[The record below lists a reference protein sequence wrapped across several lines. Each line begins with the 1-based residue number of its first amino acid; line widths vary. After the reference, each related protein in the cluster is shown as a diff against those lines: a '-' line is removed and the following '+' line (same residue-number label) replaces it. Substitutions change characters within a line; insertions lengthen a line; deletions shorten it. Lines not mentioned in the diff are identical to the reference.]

1 VLRIEGLHHTYPAAE
16 QPVLTVGDW
25 ALAAGDQVLLRGV
38 SGSGKTTL
46 LNIIAGL
53 LRPSQGAVYYET
65 QSIYALGEAARDRL
79 RARMVGYVFQNHHLL
94 PTLTALENVAMPL
107 AFGGVGAAARKRR
120 ALALLEQV
128 RLGSIADQYPAKIST
143 GQRLRAAIARALAN
157 QPRLL
162 LADEPTAALDEQS
175 GCVVMDVI
183 QAECRAHGAVLIV
196 ASHDPALEA
205 RFGMIADL
213 HAGKLS
219 AYSRD

>member
-1 VLRIEGLHHTYPAAE
+1 MLRIEGLHHTYPAAE
-16 QPVLTVGDW
+16 QPVLRLSDW
-25 ALAAGDQVLLRGV
+25 ALAAGEQVLLRGV

-53 LRPSQGAVYYET
+53 LRPSQGAIYYEA
-65 QSIYALGEAARDRL
+65 QAIYALGEAARDRL
-79 RARMVGYVFQNHHLL
+79 RARMVGYVFQNHYLL

-107 AFGGVGAAARKRR
+107 AFGGVGTAMRKRR

-128 RLGSIADQYPAKIST
+128 GLGSIARQYPAKIST
-143 GQRLRAAIARALAN
+143 GQRLRVAIARALAN

-175 GCVVMDVI
+175 GCVVMDVM

-196 ASHDPALEA
+196 ASHDPALET
-205 RFGMIADL
+205 RFSTIVDL
-213 HAGKLS
+213 RGGTLS
-219 AYSRD
+219 AYSRE